1 MYVELLYVEK
11 RSVGESCERVGLVNK
26 VCRSR
31 GSKIGNSKGFKLAL
45 VSRIVPS
52 VCSLGFAVPEK
63 GKDRSGWA
71 AQQDVMQHDRSL
83 GIIR

>member
-1 MYVELLYVEK
+1 V
-11 RSVGESCERVGLVNK
+11 
-26 VCRSR
+26 

-45 VSRIVPS
+45 VSRTVPS
-52 VCSLGFAVPEK
+52 FCSLGVAVPEK

-71 AQQDVMQHDRSL
+71 AQQNVMQHDRSL

>member
-1 MYVELLYVEK
+1 M
-11 RSVGESCERVGLVNK
+11 
-26 VCRSR
+26 

-45 VSRIVPS
+45 VSRTVPS
-52 VCSLGFAVPEK
+52 FCSLGVAVPEK

-71 AQQDVMQHDRSL
+71 AQQNVMQHDRSL